1 MQVSPNHCPLPDAY
15 SLDEIARAAGV
26 PLSRVEELA
35 AHGEVATIGIFA
47 GISRFVSHSEAV
59 GAVRALK
66 LNQGSPAR
74 EPRCGAH
81 RDGSSARGVH
91 HFLFCSS
98 STARRSAGI
107 PIVFSSLVH
116 AAALAAIAI
125 ATSIGLAPASASEE
139 ELVQEKTPM
148 HLVYIAAPGP
158 GGGGGGGGL
167 KQRTPPPKA
176 ERKGR
181 ARLSSPL
188 PERKAPEPIVAA
200 LKPPEP
206 PPEILKAEPLPPV
219 MAPVVTAP
227 ADDRNRAGV
236 LEQTRARVESR
247 GPGEGGGTGTGTGT
261 GIGEGDGSGIGPGS
275 GGGTG
280 GGPYRPGSG
289 ITPPRLLHE
298 VKPDYTEDARRQGV
312 EGEIV
317 LEIVVRRD
325 GSVGDIR
332 LVDGLGHG
340 LNERATA
347 AVRQWR
353 FSPAQRRGAPVD
365 VLVEV
370 AVEFRLR

>member
-1 MQVSPNHCPLPDAY
+1 MQVSPRYHRLPDVY

-35 AHGEVATIGIFA
+35 AHGEIAPIGCFA
-47 GISRFVSHSEAV
+47 GTSRFVSHPEAV
-59 GAVRALK
+59 GVVRALK
-66 LNQGSPAR
+66 LNQGTRPNGSPAR
-74 EPRCGAH
+74 GAY
-81 RDGSSARGVH
+81 R
-91 HFLFCSS
+91 FLFSSS
-98 STARRSAGI
+98 STARRPAGI

-125 ATSIGLAPASASEE
+125 ATSIGLAPASAAEE
-139 ELVQEKTPM
+139 ELVQQKTPM